1 MLVLVGIAVAAFV
14 LGAAY
19 GAARA
24 ERRYSNAY
32 ERARVSLREVEQ
44 GYERLEAE
52 LGVELQDGEVPGVLC
67 PDCGVWAVVRPD
79 PAAPL
84 DGSLECCEYPVT
96 RVGERLSGTCIW
108 EPCHPPEAE
117 DRWNPYEELGPGP
130 SAA

>member
-52 LGVELQDGEVPGVLC
+52 LGGELQDG
-67 PDCGVWAVVRPD
+67 
-79 PAAPL
+79 

-117 DRWNPYEELGPGP
+117 DRWNPYEELGPDP